1 MKILIIIME
10 IILYFTE
17 RARLSRMLQDKGYFY
32 KRFSI
37 FKTKPLLKILIML
50 LYILSAL
57 FPLCF
62 IVFNDIL
69 FYSVK
74 RKIETDIDS
83 LKPYLIPMTERE
95 KQFHENVKN
104 VKSREEV
111 LDLLESPLTNEQT
124 ETLTDKRKSKGLKTN
139 QKSLRKFQNRLLPL
153 AYTLDEVEY
162 ISENL
167 NIPYTLATD
176 GTINMAFLGMDEKNN
191 FKSYVDG
198 ENVTFNIIGLDEAK
212 DSTFIVF
219 TSCGEELTDP
229 LIENIRIMRKN
240 KSVCSIPTSSDAY
253 EFVTNDKKLERVL

>member
-32 KRFSI
+32 KPLSI
-37 FKTKPLLKILIML
+37 FKTKPLLKILTMV

-69 FYSVK
+69 FYSAK

-111 LDLLESPLTNEQT
+111 LDFLKNPLTNEQT
-124 ETLTDKRKSKGLKTN
+124 ENLTDKRKSKEVKTN

-153 AYTLDEVEY
+153 SYTLDEVKY

-167 NIPYTLATD
+167 NVSYTLATD
-176 GTINMAFLGMDEKNN
+176 GCVNIAFVGMDEKSN
-191 FKSYVDG
+191 FKSDVDG
-198 ENVTFNIIGLDEAK
+198 ENVTFNIIGFDEA
-212 DSTFIVF
+212 SEATFIIF
-219 TSCGEELTDP
+219 TSCPEELTDP
-229 LIENIRIMRKN
+229 LVEKIRIMRKN
-240 KSVCSIPTSSDAY
+240 KSVCSIKASSDTY
-253 EFVTNDKKLERVL
+253 EFVADDRKLERTL